1 MASHSEKLANTLAAL
16 KELQDRGKI
25 AIETKDLSRT
35 NRERLLKSGF
45 LLAVMKGWYIPTR
58 PDESPG
64 ESTAWYASYWN
75 FCSGYLGSRFDESW
89 CLSPEQSLALHG
101 GNWCIPSQLLV
112 RTPRGG
118 NKPTKLLHG
127 TSIFDIR
134 LKLPA
139 NEDVEVFEG
148 LRVMNLE
155 SAIIACPPAY
165 YTANPRE
172 VQIALSMISDPGKL
186 LRKLLAG
193 SHSKVAGR
201 LAGSFRAIGRE
212 KTANTILDTMRAA
225 GYTVQEQNPFD
236 EALNVTFGVREVS
249 PYVNR
254 LRLTWEKFREDILLH
269 FPKAPEEAI
278 NPEELLRKIDVIY
291 TTDAYH
297 SLSIEGYHVSAGLID
312 QARSGNWNPEGRG
325 EDKEHVNALA
335 ARGYWQAFQAVKKTI
350 LETINGKDAA
360 TAAENDFQEWY
371 RELFGPSVAAGIIEA
386 EDLAGYRN
394 RPVYIRRS
402 MHTPPNSV
410 AVLDLMPAYFEHLR
424 NEKSP
429 EVRVVLAHFIF
440 VYIHPYVD
448 GNGRM
453 GRFLMNLMLSSSG
466 YSWLVI
472 PVERRDEYMESLEA
486 ASVHQDIVPFTK
498 FLASLMK

>member
-1 MASHSEKLANTLAAL
+1 
-16 KELQDRGKI
+16 
-25 AIETKDLSRT
+25 
-35 NRERLLKSGF
+35 
-45 LLAVMKGWYIPTR
+45 
-58 PDESPG
+58 
-64 ESTAWYASYWN
+64 
-75 FCSGYLGSRFDESW
+75 
-89 CLSPEQSLALHG
+89 
-101 GNWCIPSQLLV
+101 
-112 RTPRGG
+112 
-118 NKPTKLLHG
+118 
-127 TSIFDIR
+127 
-134 LKLPA
+134 
-139 NEDVEVFEG
+139 
-148 LRVMNLE
+148 
-155 SAIIACPPAY
+155 
-165 YTANPRE
+165 
-172 VQIALSMISDPGKL
+172 
-186 LRKLLAG
+186 
-193 SHSKVAGR
+193 
-201 LAGSFRAIGRE
+201 
-212 KTANTILDTMRAA
+212 MRAA

-386 EDLAGYRN
+386 ADLAGYRN